1 MHHKSLSLKTAFAA
15 IIVCTGIFLAGCGQE
30 KPAGEEQ
37 PGLGRRLDV
46 RSFGARGNGKADDSK
61 AIQAVIDEA
70 APGDT
75 VYLPKGDYL
84 VRTLRLAPNVHFV
97 AEGVLRQPK
106 ALSDSFSVEKQHSD
120 APLFRAHRVSNIYL
134 SFRAETVNEAIY
146 ASQCSNITI
155 ANSHIAGD
163 STNRR
168 SFPGILWYS
177 CSACRVVGSTVS
189 HYGIARK
196 SAKSYNP
203 GTAIRVLSSR
213 GVTVSGNE
221 LHHNG
226 ENGIFVH
233 DSGDIEIDG
242 NYIHHNGMSGIQVA
256 FNSAELVTNY
266 RITNNRLEYNAADA
280 IDINNRAHGVVMP
293 VRALIAGNYSWKNG
307 FVSGESTPDGS
318 GIGTLIGI
326 SDVTLSGNR
335 AFGNNRP
342 ALYVEGCGTITAN
355 RNLTDGAFELV
366 GRWDSI
372 RMEGNTFPTL
382 RLLANADGRVL
393 HLKTNRVTRALLP
406 NDIRIDSLLLEENEI
421 ESGPVNI
428 NMEGNLRF
436 EGNTLIS
443 GHDAGALL
451 LVKVGSAFLK
461 GNRITNK
468 KNAAIAIGKTA
479 HQVVIDSNFVSSGG
493 AALHDAGSPGLQLT
507 RNALDEQVTQP

>member
-1 MHHKSLSLKTAFAA
+1 MQYRNGSLKMVFAA
-15 IIVCTGIFLAGCGQE
+15 LAALIVTVAGCQPD
-30 KPAGEEQ
+30 KPAAEKEET
-37 PGLGRRLDV
+37 GLGQRLDV
-46 RSFGARGNGKADDSK
+46 RSLGAKGDGKADDSK
-61 AIQAVIDEA
+61 AIQAVIDSA
-70 APGDT
+70 SPGDT
-75 VYLPKGDYL
+75 VYLPKGEYL
-84 VRTLRLAPNVHFV
+84 VRSLRLVPNVHLV
-97 AEGVLRQPK
+97 ADGVLKQPK
-106 ALSDSFSVEKQHSD
+106 ELSESFSVENQHST

-134 SFRAETVNEAIY
+134 SFHAETVNEAIY
-146 ASQCSNITI
+146 ASQSSNITI
-155 ANSHIAGD
+155 AGSRIAGD

-177 CSACRVVGSTVS
+177 CSACRVIGSTVS
-189 HYGIARK
+189 HYGGARE
-196 SAKSYNP
+196 SAKTYHP

-213 GVTVSGNE
+213 GVTFSGNE

-226 ENGIFVH
+226 ENGIFIH
-233 DSGDIEIDG
+233 DSGDVEIDG

-256 FNSAELVTNY
+256 FNSAELVRNY

-280 IDINNRAHGVVMP
+280 VDINNRAHGVVMP
-293 VRALIAGNYSWKNG
+293 IQALIAGNYSWKNG
-307 FVSGESTPDGS
+307 FVGGESTPDGS

-326 SDVTLSGNR
+326 SEVTLSGNR

-342 ALYVEGCGTITAN
+342 ALYIEGCGAITAN
-355 RNLTDGAFELV
+355 RNVTDGAFELV

-393 HLKTNRVTRALLP
+393 HLKANRVTRALLP

-436 EGNTLIS
+436 EDNILTS
-443 GHDAGALL
+443 GHDAGGLL

-461 GNRITNK
+461 GNRITNA
-468 KNAAIAIGKTA
+468 KNAAISISETA
-479 HQVVIDSNFVSSGG
+479 RQVVIDSNFVSSGG
-493 AALHDAGSPGLQLT
+493 AALHNAGSVGLQQT
-507 RNALDEQVTQP
+507 RNTFDEQVKQP